1 MLTKKRVSIKYL
13 TISLLFVVG
22 AMSVLVSLVS
32 SEYFMSAAR
41 NAQAVSVKN
50 IFELTNKEVVED
62 VHGMALPLAHSIAQ
76 SKSVINIFNK
86 KSGVGGYDLSSALD
100 DPFIKGFSGSGDI
113 ELVKIRSYDQNL
125 IFVEDSNSGILTL
138 QNKLPDVIYA
148 QAFPRTGAERAMALG
163 GLWLSND
170 VLFYSVLVPIGGI
183 KIAGYLEVII
193 NPVRNLI
200 NVSSKIHMPVAIRS
214 VVENEHYYYRP
225 KTQSGDFLAVDHVIY
240 NYFGEPMVLLTAY
253 NDITNLSS
261 EMRKTVLSSVF
272 VFICLVGLSLVISL
286 WLFRKLMF
294 KPLAAIQDDIDRIKQ
309 GDITRNLSEE
319 GFSEIAVLSEAFNE
333 MKKQVHERTQEL
345 ERLTAQDPLT
355 GIANRRYFDESLRR
369 EYHEAYRSKSPISLL
384 LIDIDYFKR
393 FNDSNGH
400 LAGDA
405 CLQAVTSSIST
416 ALTRPSD
423 VVARYGGEEFAVIL
437 PATPA
442 EGMKVIAANILH
454 AIRSASI
461 PHDDSPICDMVT
473 LSIGGCSIIPT
484 DHDRM
489 TALVD
494 AADKALYQAKDAGR
508 NQFVFSKK
516 SRLFVIAGSDSA

>member
-1 MLTKKRVSIKYL
+1 MFKKRRVSIKYL
-13 TISLLFVVG
+13 TIILLFVVG

-32 SEYFMSAAR
+32 SEYFMTAAR
-41 NAQAVSVKN
+41 HAQATSVNN
-50 IFELTNKEVVED
+50 IFELTSKEVVED
-62 VHGMALPLAHSIAQ
+62 AHRKALQLAHSIAQ
-76 SKSVINIFNK
+76 SKSVIKLFNK
-86 KSGVGGYDLSSALD
+86 KNSVAEYDLSSALD
-100 DPFIKGFSGSGDI
+100 DSFIKGFSGSTDI

-125 IFVEDSNSGILTL
+125 IFVGDSNSGIMTL

-148 QAFPRTGAERAMALG
+148 QALPRTGAERAMALG

-200 NVSSKIHMPVAIRS
+200 NVSSKIHMPVAIKS
-214 VVENEHYYYRP
+214 VVDNGRYYFRP
-225 KTQSGDFLAVDHVIY
+225 KMQVSNFLAVDHVIH
-240 NYFGEPMVLLTAY
+240 NYFGDPVVQLTAY
-253 NDITNLSS
+253 NDITDLNY
-261 EMRKTVLSSVF
+261 EMRKTVISSI
-272 VFICLVGLSLVISL
+272 FIFACLVGLVLVISL
-286 WLFRKLMF
+286 WLFRTFMF

-309 GDITRNLSEE
+309 GDITRNLSEK

-333 MKKQVHERTQEL
+333 MKAQVHERTQDL

-369 EYHEAYRSKSPISLL
+369 EYHESYRRRNPISLL
-384 LIDIDYFKR
+384 LIDIDFFKR

-405 CLQAVTSSIST
+405 CLQAVTGAIS
-416 ALTRPSD
+416 AVVTRPSD

-437 PATPA
+437 PSTPV
-442 EGMKVIAANILH
+442 EGMKIIAGHIQD

-461 PHDDSPICDMVT
+461 PHDDSPISDAVT

-494 AADKALYQAKDAGR
+494 EADKALYQAKDAGR
-508 NQFVFSKK
+508 NQSVFSKK
-516 SRLFVIAGSDSA
+516 SRLFVISGSDSA